1 MDTRKSYQQE
11 KETERENLSPTP
23 PIREKGLE
31 KEASP
36 LRVRA
41 REERKLLPPVIDVG
55 TPPSLELLIAYAHV
69 RLHYYDDA
77 FTLEWHRVM
86 TDELCWRH
94 PKTGRPIVHW
104 PDYFRQWRANRAF
117 FAALRD
123 PNRLMSFASRKTA
136 EAERLNEAERVRKAK
151 LRESAVAALAERDWE
166 LCAESCANCTGRSCL
181 KNHSLPCSHR
191 LCARP
196 VPPSDCPHFAAKK
209 EVAE

>member
-1 MDTRKSYQQE
+1 MQPKSCLQE

-41 REERKLLPPVIDVG
+41 GEERKLLPPVIDVG
-55 TPPSLELLIAYAHV
+55 TPPSLELLLAYAHV

-77 FTLEWHRVM
+77 FTREWHRVM
-86 TDELCWRH
+86 TDKLCWRH

-117 FAALRD
+117 FEVRRD
-123 PNRLMSFASRKTA
+123 PNRLMSLSDRKAA
-136 EAERLNEAERVRKAK
+136 EAERLNEAQSARLAK
-151 LRESAVAALAERDWE
+151 LRESAVAALTERDWE
-166 LCAESCANCTGRSCL
+166 LCAESCANCSGRSCS
-181 KNHSLPCSHR
+181 KGNSLPCDHR
-191 LCARP
+191 LSPRP
-196 VPPSDCPHFAAKK
+196 VPPSECPHFSAKGGAA
-209 EVAE
+209 